1 MQFSTSL
8 PNTKQITIALA
19 SVFTLGTVT
28 LLTLV
33 LAAILGAALAIVW
46 LVNLAFIVLVELT
59 SHIATLYAHSD
70 SAVQLFIIVLILWCV
85 VKAAAPVIRSL
96 RASFTC

>member
-1 MQFSTSL
+1 MQL
-8 PNTKQITIALA
+8 PNTKQMTLALA

-33 LAAILGAALAIVW
+33 AAAIIGVALAIVW
-46 LVNLAFIVLVELT
+46 LLNLALTVLCELT
-59 SHIATLYAHSD
+59 SHIASVYTHSD
-70 SAVQLFIIVLILWCV
+70 SAIQLCIIVLILWCV
-85 VKAAAPVIRSL
+85 AKASAPVVRSL